1 MPFENRLRH
10 IGEGSTAYLKWK
22 EQVTQLVEGLNTT
35 GSERV
40 RDILKILK
48 QNPAPVN
55 PYKQGTLKYEFWLT
69 GFGNAKLDNPMRL
82 YH

>member
-40 RDILKILK
+40 RDILNILK
-48 QNPAPVN
+48 Q
-55 PYKQGTLKYEFWLT
+55 KSSTSESL
-69 GFGNAKLDNPMRL
+69 
-82 YH
+82 